1 MKRKKHCQI
10 PDRLAE
16 TQKILMAATFEL
28 EEIWT
33 PDDDD
38 EFQIWS
44 NPKNNTVIEVKVVS
58 DEKDATRKDVVNEI
72 IDAGTKPKYSR
83 SL

>member
-1 MKRKKHCQI
+1 MKRKKYLAVT

-16 TQKILMAATFEL
+16 TQKILMAASFEL

-58 DEKDATRKDVVNEI
+58 DEKMQHAKM
-72 IDAGTKPKYSR
+72 
-83 SL
+83 

>member
-1 MKRKKHCQI
+1 MEIKMKKKKYLAVT

-16 TQKILMAATFEL
+16 TQNSMAATFEL

-38 EFQIWS
+38 EFQI
-44 NPKNNTVIEVKVVS
+44 
-58 DEKDATRKDVVNEI
+58 VNQRTI
-72 IDAGTKPKYSR
+72 
-83 SL
+83 L